1 MLAAICLFLA
11 DPALGCAAAVRRA
24 GSGLAHPLRVGDG
37 VLSHGG
43 GVLCGGMAC
52 LCGNAAFA
60 VVRVGAVPRA
70 YVDHAAA

>member
-1 MLAAICLFLA
+1 
-11 DPALGCAAAVRRA
+11 
-24 GSGLAHPLRVGDG
+24 

-60 VVRVGAVPRA
+60 VVRVGATPRA
-70 YVDHAAA
+70 YADHAAA

>member
-1 MLAAICLFLA
+1 MQTVAVLAAICLFLA

-43 GVLCGGMAC
+43 GVWHGGMAC

-70 YVDHAAA
+70 